1 MTLILT
7 GSTTFKSTLS
17 TTAVLSTIVYS
28 ASSDCSVCIWD
39 ISPSDAL
46 SRSPVFILDRH
57 IDYLQTIKYCA
68 ASNVLLSGGQDGYL
82 LSWDLTTPST
92 STFSRVFQSKNNSIW
107 SLDCDETGNVIGV
120 AFSSKTPKVLDR
132 RAKEDQV
139 VDLKGH
145 SEHVRRIKV
154 SQDGKKCITS
164 SSDTH
169 VILWDIGE
177 QRPITTFSLHSDSV
191 FALWVN
197 EDFSRA
203 FTGGKDRAVFE
214 TDLRTGVSNRVI
226 EEENSILDVCPR
238 GEEIWVA
245 TVSSKFK
252 AYRKGGE
259 ARVVQGLPSL
269 TAYAVNDTKKMVGTK
284 NTDGIVEIWDI
295 LQGKVIQRHE
305 DADLEKTI
313 QSCNEGKANP
323 SWFSVSLR
331 LGALMIEISPTDAAN
346 CEEVTPQGRVNFA
359 ATLLKKAF
367 HYWIMEREKLDFGMP
382 LSADTPPLFCDSESG
397 LEDALL
403 LVSFSSP
410 SGLEISYRKYVSE
423 AGSNPKLEEMPRW
436 VQSLVYKISIPRLQ
450 NEQMTFTVEPLQEE
464 ELPKLP
470 APKLTAVGPV
480 KIGKI
485 VGHIIDQI
493 GFRPEK
499 YGISASIPSD
509 QCIEI
514 ISKNYILSKDATFA
528 SVKLVL
534 FKGERE
540 MLFYYRLKP
549 AVKAAAL

>member
-1 MTLILT
+1 MTSN
-7 GSTTFKSTLS
+7 STQS
-17 TTAVLSTIVYS
+17 TTAVLSTVVYS
-28 ASSDCSVCIWD
+28 ASSDCSISIWD
-39 ISPSDAL
+39 ITPTEAL
-46 SRSPVFILDRH
+46 ARSPLFVLDRH
-57 IDYLQTIKYCA
+57 IDYLQTIKYCPGKE
-68 ASNVLLSGGQDGYL
+68 VLLSGGQDGYL
-82 LSWDLTTPST
+82 LSWDLARPAADS
-92 STFSRVFQSKNNSIW
+92 FSRVFQSRGVSIW
-107 SLDCDETGNVIGV
+107 SLDCDETGNLIGV
-120 AFSSKTPKVLDR
+120 AFSSKTPKILDR

-154 SQDGKKCITS
+154 SLDGKKCITS

-203 FTGGKDRAVFE
+203 YTGGKDRAVFE

-226 EEENSILDVCPR
+226 EEENPILDVCPR
-238 GEEIWVA
+238 EDELWVA
-245 TVSSKFK
+245 TVVSGFK
-252 AYRKGGE
+252 AYKKGGE
-259 ARVVQGLPSL
+259 FRAVPGLPSL
-269 TAYAVNDTKKMVGTK
+269 TAYAVNDTKKMVATK
-284 NTDGIVEIWDI
+284 NTENAVEVWDV
-295 LQGKVIQRHE
+295 LQGKVVQSHA
-305 DADLEKTI
+305 DADLEKVI

-346 CEEVTPQGRVNFA
+346 CEEVTSQGRVNFA

-367 HYWIMEREKLDFGMP
+367 YYWIREREKLDFGMP

-403 LVSFSSP
+403 LVSSSSS
-410 SGLEISYRKYVSE
+410 SGLEISYRKYVNE
-423 AGSNPKLEEMPRW
+423 AGSSPKMEEMPRW
-436 VQSLVYKISIPRLQ
+436 VQSLVYKVSIPRLQ

-499 YGISASIPSD
+499 YGISASIPAD

-514 ISKNYILSKDATFA
+514 ISKNYILSKEATFA

-540 MLFYYRLKP
+540 MQFYYRLKP